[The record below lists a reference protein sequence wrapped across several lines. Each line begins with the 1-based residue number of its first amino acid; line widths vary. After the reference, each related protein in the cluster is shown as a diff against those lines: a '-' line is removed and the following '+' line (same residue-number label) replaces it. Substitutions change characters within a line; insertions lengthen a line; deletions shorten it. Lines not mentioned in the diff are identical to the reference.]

1 MSGRGREEPEP
12 REQRVG
18 PLLPNPVLPLPFL
31 ETRGAHTL
39 DLSGEL
45 PAALE
50 QIFDSQRGCDLSI
63 RVKVK
68 DQEEEGPHFCAHRLI
83 LAANPEAQAL
93 CKAPGSTVTMEVD
106 AECLPVVRDFIR

>member
-1 MSGRGREEPEP
+1 MEGLSPGSRGL
-12 REQRVG
+12 G
-18 PLLPNPVLPLPFL
+18 PFFLTVCSPLPFL
-31 ETRGAHTL
+31 ETRGTHTL

-93 CKAPGSTVTMEVD
+93 CKTPGSTVTMEVD